1 MSKLLSLSIS
11 DEELKSSQPPKPS
24 VNAWL
29 QCIPDS
35 KWVDGKYILEN
46 SLMSP
51 SDHVADACAD
61 VEAQPAALEKAAD
74 APTRKPTEQVSLSY
88 TNKTHGFYTMAGLM
102 KKQLKVKT
110 FV

>member
-51 SDHVADACAD
+51 GDHVADACAD
-61 VEAQPAALEKAAD
+61 VEAQPAALEKAD
-74 APTRKPTEQVSLSY
+74 APTHKPTEQVSQS
-88 TNKTHGFYTMAGLM
+88 FYTILRFLYHGWLDK
-102 KKQLKVKT
+102 KKQLTVKT